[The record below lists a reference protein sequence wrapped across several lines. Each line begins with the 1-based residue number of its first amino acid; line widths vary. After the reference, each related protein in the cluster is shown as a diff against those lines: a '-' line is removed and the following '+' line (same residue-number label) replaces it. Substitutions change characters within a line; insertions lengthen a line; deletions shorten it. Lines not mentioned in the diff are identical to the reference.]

1 MPENIIEK
9 DNGILETDPDDATLR
24 YIKWVMRI
32 NVPANTEYPKVYL
45 DDDPWNNPSYQIV
58 DISGG
63 VVNSDSPAHNQVGI
77 TSSNSDVNKIV
88 GNWKATIGG
97 NNNNHII
104 VKGAD
109 GNKITLPAKD
119 EPYTITM
126 VYYTRLT
133 NEGLNQDHIT
143 NRVTLHVKN
152 LSKYDDGIY
161 KPGKSDS
168 YVSEKKGDYDSKN
181 HTITW
186 TILLNKGAKAW
197 DEGIFSIEDTLD
209 SNLEFDRSS
218 VQVQVGKNQHE
229 ISSDT
234 SVVKDTDYELT
245 VNDNTFRIQ
254 FKNLKELTE
263 GAKIYGSPCPCR
275 FVKITYVTKVKD
287 SVYTTE
293 ESTWVN
299 NEFVLKKDDKK
310 IERVDSKVE
319 VKPSKPF
326 KKKLTKE
333 ASGLNGFKA
342 SYSMTVN
349 PEKVFL
355 SNDSTK
361 ENPQDYVIVDTLLP
375 CMHLDI
381 DSLVIKKNGEV
392 LAKDAY
398 DAPYEDNVLTIRIPN
413 GDGAKYEISYDVYV
427 KGKIGEEVT
436 YKNKAILRC
445 KGKEY
450 TQTTSEKKVK
460 MQTTSA
466 GGSSKDYSLE
476 LGKWNENNTK
486 RLSATF
492 ELSEYYNGHWGE
504 PREITTLTEGNVS
517 LGTVHAQGSADILY
531 ADVLYRLVET
541 KEPSGYIKSTEPY
554 YFVIGE
560 EATSEIEIPAEVKTY
575 ETYFASQLENGDW
588 KILDS
593 IQLTN
598 KEAPGSLE
606 IKKDISGLTTEDEQ
620 KYQNKTYQFT
630 VQDADGN
637 YYALDG
643 KVSKDKQILTIT
655 AGNTITVTNLPNGQ
669 YTVKEIADESTQI
682 PGYVL
687 AESGATGV
695 GVKVEKGTEA
705 KLTVTNRYTN
715 VKAVIKV
722 HKIVSTGEGV
732 SYTGSEKFQF
742 TLAGVNGAPMPSGNG
757 NVVEVENGDTGSFG
771 EITYTAPGTYTYKVK
786 ETKGST
792 PGMSYDEAEHEVTV
806 TVSKDLKTATVNY
819 GTEKAESL
827 TVTNNYTDAKAAIK
841 VSKIVST
848 GEGVSYTGSE
858 TFKFTLAG
866 VNGAPMPSGNGNVVE
881 VENGKTGS
889 FGGITYTAPGT
900 YTYKVKET
908 KGSTP
913 GMSYDEAEHEVTVT
927 VSKDLKT
934 ATVNYGTEKAESLT
948 VTNNY
953 TDAKATIKVAKVVE
967 GEGFNP
973 NEEFEFVLTSVEGTP
988 MPDDS
993 TVKVKAGSEAA
1004 FGAIEYTATGTY
1016 EYTVKE
1022 KAGTTV
1028 GMIYDTSEHKVTVT
1042 VEGTDKLT
1050 ATVKYEDEKA
1060 DKLTITNKY
1069 NGLSAK
1075 ISKVDIADGKELEGA
1090 HIQIL
1095 DKDGKVVEEWDS
1107 TKEAHEVT
1115 GLKTGETYTLRETV
1129 APDGYE
1135 VTTDTTFVL
1144 KADGTIDTE
1153 KTKTTS
1159 KDGVL
1164 LVEDKKTSVKVSK
1177 VDIADG
1183 KELEG
1188 AHIQILDK
1196 DGKVVE
1202 EWDST
1207 KEAHEVTGLKT
1218 GETYTLRE
1226 TVAPDGYEV
1235 TTDTTFVLKADGT
1248 IDTEK
1253 TKTTSKD
1260 GVLLVEDKKT
1270 SVKVSKV
1277 DIADGKE
1284 LEGAHIQILD
1294 KDGNVV
1300 EEWISTKEAHEITG
1314 LKTGETYTLR
1324 ETVAPDGY
1332 DLTTDTTFVLKED
1345 GTIDTTQTTT
1355 TTKDGVLLV
1364 EDAKTVETDKAIE
1377 VTKRLISI
1385 DGPVLNAEDATFYV
1399 ALYADAECTQ
1409 RVSAVKALE
1418 FKNASSATVTFKNLK
1433 ADTTYYVGEC
1443 DQNGTS
1449 YGVGTTADG
1458 VTYVADF
1465 GSSNKVEITNADGT
1479 KEVHFD
1485 NQFLTVPD
1493 GYNVEAYLSITKKV
1507 LDVDG
1512 NAVNSNEIFYA
1523 GLFADKDYTTLSTE
1537 VSQNIIPLSMDGGS
1551 EKTVTLMVPIIPGG
1565 TVNLYVTEV
1574 DKDGNPVANSK
1585 SFAYDVE
1592 VSGGE
1597 IVLSD
1602 EGKTFSVTITN
1613 SEQNVETETET
1624 ETETEVET
1632 ETEKETQKTTEKKT
1646 TKAAKTGDDT
1656 PIGAL
1661 AGALAVSAAVIVI
1674 YFKRRKKNEE

>member
-1 MPENIIEK
+1 
-9 DNGILETDPDDATLR
+9 
-24 YIKWVMRI
+24 
-32 NVPANTEYPKVYL
+32 
-45 DDDPWNNPSYQIV
+45 
-58 DISGG
+58 
-63 VVNSDSPAHNQVGI
+63 
-77 TSSNSDVNKIV
+77 
-88 GNWKATIGG
+88 
-97 NNNNHII
+97 
-104 VKGAD
+104 
-109 GNKITLPAKD
+109 
-119 EPYTITM
+119 
-126 VYYTRLT
+126 
-133 NEGLNQDHIT
+133 
-143 NRVTLHVKN
+143 
-152 LSKYDDGIY
+152 
-161 KPGKSDS
+161 
-168 YVSEKKGDYDSKN
+168 
-181 HTITW
+181 
-186 TILLNKGAKAW
+186 
-197 DEGIFSIEDTLD
+197 
-209 SNLEFDRSS
+209 
-218 VQVQVGKNQHE
+218 
-229 ISSDT
+229 
-234 SVVKDTDYELT
+234 
-245 VNDNTFRIQ
+245 
-254 FKNLKELTE
+254 
-263 GAKIYGSPCPCR
+263 
-275 FVKITYVTKVKD
+275 
-287 SVYTTE
+287 
-293 ESTWVN
+293 
-299 NEFVLKKDDKK
+299 
-310 IERVDSKVE
+310 
-319 VKPSKPF
+319 
-326 KKKLTKE
+326 
-333 ASGLNGFKA
+333 
-342 SYSMTVN
+342 
-349 PEKVFL
+349 
-355 SNDSTK
+355 
-361 ENPQDYVIVDTLLP
+361 
-375 CMHLDI
+375 
-381 DSLVIKKNGEV
+381 
-392 LAKDAY
+392 
-398 DAPYEDNVLTIRIPN
+398 
-413 GDGAKYEISYDVYV
+413 
-427 KGKIGEEVT
+427 
-436 YKNKAILRC
+436 
-445 KGKEY
+445 
-450 TQTTSEKKVK
+450 
-460 MQTTSA
+460 
-466 GGSSKDYSLE
+466 
-476 LGKWNENNTK
+476 
-486 RLSATF
+486 
-492 ELSEYYNGHWGE
+492 
-504 PREITTLTEGNVS
+504 
-517 LGTVHAQGSADILY
+517 
-531 ADVLYRLVET
+531 
-541 KEPSGYIKSTEPY
+541 
-554 YFVIGE
+554 
-560 EATSEIEIPAEVKTY
+560 
-575 ETYFASQLENGDW
+575 
-588 KILDS
+588 
-593 IQLTN
+593 
-598 KEAPGSLE
+598 
-606 IKKDISGLTTEDEQ
+606 
-620 KYQNKTYQFT
+620 
-630 VQDADGN
+630 
-637 YYALDG
+637 
-643 KVSKDKQILTIT
+643 
-655 AGNTITVTNLPNGQ
+655 
-669 YTVKEIADESTQI
+669 
-682 PGYVL
+682 
-687 AESGATGV
+687 
-695 GVKVEKGTEA
+695 
-705 KLTVTNRYTN
+705 
-715 VKAVIKV
+715 
-722 HKIVSTGEGV
+722 
-732 SYTGSEKFQF
+732 
-742 TLAGVNGAPMPSGNG
+742 
-757 NVVEVENGDTGSFG
+757 
-771 EITYTAPGTYTYKVK
+771 
-786 ETKGST
+786 
-792 PGMSYDEAEHEVTV
+792 
-806 TVSKDLKTATVNY
+806 
-819 GTEKAESL
+819 
-827 TVTNNYTDAKAAIK
+827 
-841 VSKIVST
+841 
-848 GEGVSYTGSE
+848 
-858 TFKFTLAG
+858 
-866 VNGAPMPSGNGNVVE
+866 MPSGNGNVVE

-1095 DKDGKVVEEWDS
+1095 DRDGKVVEEWDS

-1129 APDGYE
+1129 APDGYG

-1188 AHIQILDK
+1188 AHIQILDR

-1226 TVAPDGYEV
+1226 TVAPDGYGV

-1345 GTIDTTQTTT
+1345 GTVDTAQTTT

-1443 DQNGTS
+1443 DQDGTS
-1449 YGVGTTADG
+1449 YGVGTTSDG

-1512 NAVNSNEIFYA
+1512 NAVNSNETFYA

-1624 ETETEVET
+1624 ETEVET

>member
-1 MPENIIEK
+1 MTGLPEGFQITNSYNDTVFTVANAASGEGTAEDPYTWIIE
-9 DNGILETDPDDATLR
+9 
-24 YIKWVMRI
+24 
-32 NVPANTEYPKVYL
+32 NVPAGTEVTFTERGYSAEGYNVTI
-45 DDDPWNNPSYQIV
+45 N
-58 DISGG
+58 G
-63 VVNSDSPAHNQVGI
+63 
-77 TSSNSDVNKIV
+77 
-88 GNWKATIGG
+88 KA
-97 NNNNHII
+97 
-104 VKGAD
+104 
-109 GNKITLPAKD
+109 
-119 EPYTITM
+119 
-126 VYYTRLT
+126 
-133 NEGLNQDHIT
+133 
-143 NRVTLHVKN
+143 
-152 LSKYDDGIY
+152 
-161 KPGKSDS
+161 
-168 YVSEKKGDYDSKN
+168 VSEENADKVAATAAENETAAAYFVN
-181 HTITW
+181 
-186 TILLNKGAKAW
+186 AY
-197 DEGIFSIEDTLD
+197 EE
-209 SNLEFDRSS
+209 
-218 VQVQVGKNQHE
+218 
-229 ISSDT
+229 T
-234 SVVKDTDYELT
+234 SV
-245 VNDNTFRIQ
+245 
-254 FKNLKELTE
+254 
-263 GAKIYGSPCPCR
+263 
-275 FVKITYVTKVKD
+275 KV
-287 SVYTTE
+287 
-293 ESTWVN
+293 
-299 NEFVLKKDDKK
+299 
-310 IERVDSKVE
+310 
-319 VKPSKPF
+319 
-326 KKKLTKE
+326 
-333 ASGLNGFKA
+333 
-342 SYSMTVN
+342 
-349 PEKVFL
+349 
-355 SNDSTK
+355 
-361 ENPQDYVIVDTLLP
+361 
-375 CMHLDI
+375 
-381 DSLVIKKNGEV
+381 
-392 LAKDAY
+392 
-398 DAPYEDNVLTIRIPN
+398 
-413 GDGAKYEISYDVYV
+413 
-427 KGKIGEEVT
+427 
-436 YKNKAILRC
+436 
-445 KGKEY
+445 
-450 TQTTSEKKVK
+450 
-460 MQTTSA
+460 
-466 GGSSKDYSLE
+466 
-476 LGKWNENNTK
+476 
-486 RLSATF
+486 
-492 ELSEYYNGHWGE
+492 
-504 PREITTLTEGNVS
+504 
-517 LGTVHAQGSADILY
+517 
-531 ADVLYRLVET
+531 
-541 KEPSGYIKSTEPY
+541 
-554 YFVIGE
+554 
-560 EATSEIEIPAEVKTY
+560 
-575 ETYFASQLENGDW
+575 
-588 KILDS
+588 
-593 IQLTN
+593 
-598 KEAPGSLE
+598 
-606 IKKDISGLTTEDEQ
+606 
-620 KYQNKTYQFT
+620 
-630 VQDADGN
+630 
-637 YYALDG
+637 
-643 KVSKDKQILTIT
+643 
-655 AGNTITVTNLPNGQ
+655 
-669 YTVKEIADESTQI
+669 
-682 PGYVL
+682 
-687 AESGATGV
+687 
-695 GVKVEKGTEA
+695 
-705 KLTVTNRYTN
+705 
-715 VKAVIKV
+715 
-722 HKIVSTGEGV
+722 
-732 SYTGSEKFQF
+732 
-742 TLAGVNGAPMPSGNG
+742 
-757 NVVEVENGDTGSFG
+757 
-771 EITYTAPGTYTYKVK
+771 
-786 ETKGST
+786 
-792 PGMSYDEAEHEVTV
+792 
-806 TVSKDLKTATVNY
+806 
-819 GTEKAESL
+819 
-827 TVTNNYTDAKAAIK
+827 
-841 VSKIVST
+841 
-848 GEGVSYTGSE
+848 
-858 TFKFTLAG
+858 
-866 VNGAPMPSGNGNVVE
+866 
-881 VENGKTGS
+881 
-889 FGGITYTAPGT
+889 
-900 YTYKVKET
+900 
-908 KGSTP
+908 
-913 GMSYDEAEHEVTVT
+913 
-927 VSKDLKT
+927 
-934 ATVNYGTEKAESLT
+934 
-948 VTNNY
+948 
-953 TDAKATIKVAKVVE
+953 
-967 GEGFNP
+967 
-973 NEEFEFVLTSVEGTP
+973 
-988 MPDDS
+988 
-993 TVKVKAGSEAA
+993 
-1004 FGAIEYTATGTY
+1004 
-1016 EYTVKE
+1016 
-1022 KAGTTV
+1022 
-1028 GMIYDTSEHKVTVT
+1028 
-1042 VEGTDKLT
+1042 
-1050 ATVKYEDEKA
+1050 
-1060 DKLTITNKY
+1060 
-1069 NGLSAK
+1069 
-1075 ISKVDIADGKELEGA
+1075 SKVDIADSKELEGA

-1095 DKDGKVVEEWDS
+1095 DKNGEVVEEWDS

-1129 APDGYE
+1129 APDGYG

-1196 DGKVVE
+1196 NGEVVE

-1226 TVAPDGYEV
+1226 TVAPDGYGV

-1284 LEGAHIQILD
+1284 LEGAHIQIID

-1345 GTIDTTQTTT
+1345 GTVDTAQTTT

-1449 YGVGTTADG
+1449 YGVGTTSDG

-1512 NAVNSNEIFYA
+1512 NAVNSNETFYA

-1624 ETETEVET
+1624 ETEVET

>member
-1 MPENIIEK
+1 
-9 DNGILETDPDDATLR
+9 
-24 YIKWVMRI
+24 
-32 NVPANTEYPKVYL
+32 
-45 DDDPWNNPSYQIV
+45 
-58 DISGG
+58 
-63 VVNSDSPAHNQVGI
+63 
-77 TSSNSDVNKIV
+77 
-88 GNWKATIGG
+88 
-97 NNNNHII
+97 
-104 VKGAD
+104 
-109 GNKITLPAKD
+109 
-119 EPYTITM
+119 
-126 VYYTRLT
+126 
-133 NEGLNQDHIT
+133 
-143 NRVTLHVKN
+143 
-152 LSKYDDGIY
+152 
-161 KPGKSDS
+161 
-168 YVSEKKGDYDSKN
+168 
-181 HTITW
+181 
-186 TILLNKGAKAW
+186 
-197 DEGIFSIEDTLD
+197 
-209 SNLEFDRSS
+209 
-218 VQVQVGKNQHE
+218 
-229 ISSDT
+229 
-234 SVVKDTDYELT
+234 
-245 VNDNTFRIQ
+245 
-254 FKNLKELTE
+254 
-263 GAKIYGSPCPCR
+263 
-275 FVKITYVTKVKD
+275 
-287 SVYTTE
+287 
-293 ESTWVN
+293 
-299 NEFVLKKDDKK
+299 
-310 IERVDSKVE
+310 
-319 VKPSKPF
+319 
-326 KKKLTKE
+326 
-333 ASGLNGFKA
+333 
-342 SYSMTVN
+342 
-349 PEKVFL
+349 
-355 SNDSTK
+355 
-361 ENPQDYVIVDTLLP
+361 
-375 CMHLDI
+375 
-381 DSLVIKKNGEV
+381 
-392 LAKDAY
+392 
-398 DAPYEDNVLTIRIPN
+398 
-413 GDGAKYEISYDVYV
+413 
-427 KGKIGEEVT
+427 
-436 YKNKAILRC
+436 
-445 KGKEY
+445 
-450 TQTTSEKKVK
+450 
-460 MQTTSA
+460 
-466 GGSSKDYSLE
+466 
-476 LGKWNENNTK
+476 
-486 RLSATF
+486 
-492 ELSEYYNGHWGE
+492 
-504 PREITTLTEGNVS
+504 
-517 LGTVHAQGSADILY
+517 
-531 ADVLYRLVET
+531 
-541 KEPSGYIKSTEPY
+541 
-554 YFVIGE
+554 
-560 EATSEIEIPAEVKTY
+560 
-575 ETYFASQLENGDW
+575 
-588 KILDS
+588 
-593 IQLTN
+593 
-598 KEAPGSLE
+598 
-606 IKKDISGLTTEDEQ
+606 
-620 KYQNKTYQFT
+620 
-630 VQDADGN
+630 
-637 YYALDG
+637 
-643 KVSKDKQILTIT
+643 
-655 AGNTITVTNLPNGQ
+655 
-669 YTVKEIADESTQI
+669 
-682 PGYVL
+682 
-687 AESGATGV
+687 
-695 GVKVEKGTEA
+695 
-705 KLTVTNRYTN
+705 
-715 VKAVIKV
+715 
-722 HKIVSTGEGV
+722 
-732 SYTGSEKFQF
+732 
-742 TLAGVNGAPMPSGNG
+742 MPSGNG
-757 NVVEVENGDTGSFG
+757 KVVEVKNG
-771 EITYTAPGTYTYKVK
+771 E
-786 ETKGST
+786 
-792 PGMSYDEAEHEVTV
+792 
-806 TVSKDLKTATVNY
+806 
-819 GTEKAESL
+819 
-827 TVTNNYTDAKAAIK
+827 
-841 VSKIVST
+841 
-848 GEGVSYTGSE
+848 
-858 TFKFTLAG
+858 
-866 VNGAPMPSGNGNVVE
+866 
-881 VENGKTGS
+881 TGS

-973 NEEFEFVLTSVEGTP
+973 NEEFEFVLTSVEGNP

-1016 EYTVKE
+1016 EYAVKE

-1095 DKDGKVVEEWDS
+1095 DKNGKVVEEWDS
-1107 TKEAHEVT
+1107 KKEAHEVT

-1129 APDGYE
+1129 APDGYG

-1196 DGKVVE
+1196 NGKVVE
-1202 EWDST
+1202 EWDSK

-1226 TVAPDGYEV
+1226 TVAPDGYGV

-1345 GTIDTTQTTT
+1345 GTVDAAQTTT

-1443 DQNGTS
+1443 DQDGTS
-1449 YGVGTTADG
+1449 YGVGTTSDG

-1512 NAVNSNEIFYA
+1512 NAVNSNETFYA

-1624 ETETEVET
+1624 ETEVET